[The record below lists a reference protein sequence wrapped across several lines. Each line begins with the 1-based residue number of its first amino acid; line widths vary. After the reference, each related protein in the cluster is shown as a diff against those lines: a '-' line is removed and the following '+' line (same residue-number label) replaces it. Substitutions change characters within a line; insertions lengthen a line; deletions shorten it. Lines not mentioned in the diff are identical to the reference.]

1 LESASREP
9 NQEFPLNK
17 FSDLNLPPA
26 LNQALVDMGYET
38 PTPVQ
43 QKAIPLVL
51 AMRDLLVTAQTGTG
65 KTAAFAIPLLKEMIN
80 ADAKLDSQAAW
91 DAAQEAPVRPV
102 LILSPTRELAEQI
115 GQVLLDLTTYTPEIG
130 SCVIIGG
137 SSYYKQISDL
147 KNKPMF
153 VVGTPGRLID
163 LMDQRRYAGLLDL
176 SSFGTLVLDEAD
188 RLLDMGFAPQIHQIV
203 SEMPKERQTLLF
215 SATLAPEV
223 QSLASRYMKNPE
235 RISIGL
241 STKPI
246 AAIKQDLIKT
256 SASQKNQTL
265 IREIDKIAGS
275 IIIFTR
281 TQTRT
286 EQVAKLLT
294 EAGHQVGRI
303 HGGRTQQQRSS
314 AIDNLR
320 NDKIRILVA
329 TDIAARGIDVPHI
342 RHVINFDL
350 PMAPEDYIH
359 RIGRTGRAGM
369 EGHSISFVTP
379 EESDKWGKIYKL
391 MHGKFP
397 EGFEK
402 RGHPADVR
410 AAKRGGRPTA
420 PSQTGGKF
428 GARGGGQRQGESG
441 YPKQEKQN
449 WWDEKKRPRNRKSV
463 GGPPTQKYL
472 QKSAKPAA
480 GASKAKPYGAG
491 GSAQSPAAPR
501 AERRAAGLG
510 KPDEFQRR
518 KGAPGFARGT
528 HPGSAGG
535 PKKSGQSSSRRPT
548 FGPR

>member
-1 LESASREP
+1 M
-9 NQEFPLNK
+9 NK

-51 AMRDLLVTAQTGTG
+51 EMRDLLVTAQTGTG

-91 DAAQEAPVRPV
+91 DAAHEAPVRPV

-188 RLLDMGFAPQIHQIV
+188 RLLDMGFAPQIEQIV
-203 SEMPKERQTLLF
+203 REMPKERQTLLF

-314 AIDNLR
+314 AIENLR

-329 TDIAARGIDVPHI
+329 TDIAARGIDVMHI

-402 RGHPADVR
+402 RGHPADIR
-410 AAKRGGRPTA
+410 SAKRGGRPTA
-420 PSQTGGKF
+420 PSQAGGKF
-428 GARGGGQRQGESG
+428 GARGGGQRQDQSG

-480 GASKAKPYGAG
+480 GAPKAKAYGGA
-491 GSAQSPAAPR
+491 AQSPAAPR
-501 AERRAAGLG
+501 AERRRAAGGGG
-510 KPDEFQRR
+510 KSEEFQRP
-518 KGAPGFARGT
+518 KGAPA
-528 HPGSAGG
+528 
-535 PKKSGQSSSRRPT
+535 SGRRPS
-548 FGPR
+548 FGSR